1 MKKVGRFTSH
11 TTAHLAKEA
20 LASQGIQSEIV
31 GAKEYSSIIVGGDQG
46 RYDLMVDWQ
55 DEVEAS
61 RIVRGFDISLVEN
74 EPEASLHVTPSAL
87 LRKAIIM
94 GLLAAVFIPVVFNYA
109 SLKNLGQYLKAETD
123 PTKRMFASIIVIALQ
138 FLTIVVIYYSYRALT
153 MDLPL
158 NYLKDL
164 NELNQ

>member
-20 LASQGIQSEIV
+20 LASHGIQSEII

-61 RIVRGFDISLVEN
+61 RIVRGFDISVVDN
-74 EPEASLHVTPSAL
+74 EPEAPLQATPSAL

-109 SLKNLGQYLKAETD
+109 SLKNLAQYLKVETD

-153 MDLPL
+153 MDIPL
-158 NYLKDL
+158 DL
-164 NELNQ
+164 NP